1 MIAAPP
7 KVALV
12 LVTALYSALGVLL
25 LVFGIVLWR
34 GNFGVSLATLF
45 FCLVLGSGIVRVLS
59 TQMDSHGISQLTW
72 RGRLHLDW
80 GDVREVAFRPRVVT
94 LVGRAARFP
103 VHLVFYSD
111 SDAVISF
118 VSSHLPAH
126 LRGPDH
132 LNGT

>member
-12 LVTALYSALGVLL
+12 LVTSLYSALGVLL
-25 LVFGIVLWR
+25 LLLGIVLWR
-34 GNFGVSLATLF
+34 SNFRVFLTLLF
-45 FCLVLGSGIVRVLS
+45 FCLVLSGGIVRVLS

-72 RGRLHLDW
+72 RGRLRLDW

-103 VHLVFYSD
+103 LLLFLYSD

-126 LRGPDH
+126 LREARQ
-132 LNGT
+132 